1 MEIAQEKKKP
11 YKEVKMKIIYLKRKN
26 DLVYENSVW
35 GVAPH
40 WWVSI
45 FRNRRICR

>member
-11 YKEVKMKIIYLKRKN
+11 YKEVKMKGHLFERKN

-35 GVAPH
+35 EFALH
-40 WWVSI
+40 
-45 FRNRRICR
+45 